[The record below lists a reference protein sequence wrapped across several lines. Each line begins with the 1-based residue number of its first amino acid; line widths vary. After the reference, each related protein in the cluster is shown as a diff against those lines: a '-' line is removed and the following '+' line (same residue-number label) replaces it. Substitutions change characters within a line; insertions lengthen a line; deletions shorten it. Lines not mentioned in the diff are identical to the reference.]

1 MSNNVAAA
9 DSGEDGIGVNDG
21 FVAAGANQLVA
32 DIVGDL
38 RIRQAGE
45 GIMDD
50 NTLAQGEGLAHARP
64 RSKDADTPGVFEI
77 IQAVEHFQQVL
88 GEEPV
93 LFLDLLFVKGIKGQS
108 VIAQRGHYWE
118 PPVLE

>member
-50 NTLAQGEGLAHARP
+50 NTLAQA
-64 RSKDADTPGVFEI
+64 KDLPMPGPAVKTPIPLVS
-77 IQAVEHFQQVL
+77 L
-88 GEEPV
+88 
-93 LFLDLLFVKGIKGQS
+93 
-108 VIAQRGHYWE
+108 R
-118 PPVLE
+118 